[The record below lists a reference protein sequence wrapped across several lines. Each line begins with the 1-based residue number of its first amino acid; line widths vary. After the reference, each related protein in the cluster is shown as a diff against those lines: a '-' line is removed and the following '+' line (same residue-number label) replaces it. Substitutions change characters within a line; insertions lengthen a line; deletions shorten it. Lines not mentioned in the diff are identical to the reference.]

1 MYLKLRILFTILSAI
16 CVAIAIPAGVWFDF
30 TATII
35 CAALAFM
42 FYLIM
47 LTFKLKHESLN
58 PANPTEENQ
67 EVDKGDKESQES
79 ED

>member
-16 CVAIAIPAGVWFDF
+16 CVAIAIPAGVWFNF

-67 EVDKGDKESQES
+67 ENHQDEEKESE
-79 ED
+79 E